1 MHPAEIEACIESMI
15 ILCDSREQPTEEFK
29 KRCQSFGCDYE
40 RQHLDYGDYTYNF
53 ILPNGELAYK
63 SNEAIK
69 GAVVIERKMSLEELS
84 GNLCQEY
91 ERFRREFDRA
101 NENGSRVYLLVQE
114 ATWEK
119 IINHRY
125 QTQFNEKAYLH
136 RLLGLCSRYG
146 VIPIFTQKELSGR
159 MIREILEKEL
169 RTRLENGDYDYQR
182 DKTECN
188 NAGSNEELRNKDSE

>member
-1 MHPAEIEACIESMI
+1 MIPTEIEACIDSMVI
-15 ILCDSREQPTEEFK
+15 YCDSREQPTEEFN
-29 KRCQSFGCDYE
+29 KRCKSFGCPYE
-40 RQHLDYGDYTYNF
+40 RQHLDYGDYTYDF
-53 ILPNGELAYK
+53 LLPNGMMAHKNDLV
-63 SNEAIK
+63 K
-69 GAVVIERKMSLEELS
+69 GRAVVERKMSLEELS

-101 NENGSRVYLLVQE
+101 KNNGARVYLLVQE

-169 RTRLENGDYDYQR
+169 RTRLENGEYDERR
-182 DKTECN
+182 DKEDSQDEGCN
-188 NAGSNEELRNKDSE
+188 VG

>member
-1 MHPAEIEACIESMI
+1 MHPAEIDTCIESMT

-53 ILPNGELAYK
+53 KLPNGELAYK
-63 SNEAIK
+63 TDMPIK
-69 GAVVIERKMSLEELS
+69 SVVVVERKMSLEELS

-101 NENGSRVYLLVQE
+101 KENGARVYLLVQD
-114 ATWEK
+114 ASWEK
-119 IINHRY
+119 ILNHRY

-146 VIPIFTQKELSGR
+146 VIPIFTQKELSGK

-169 RTRLENGDYDYQR
+169 RTRLENGEYDNCR
-182 DKTECN
+182 DKSECD
-188 NAGSNEELRNKDSE
+188 NAGSDAELRNQDTE

>member
-1 MHPAEIEACIESMI
+1 MNPVDIENCLSTLTIYV
-15 ILCDSREQPTEEFK
+15 DSREQPTAEAK
-29 KRCQSFGCDYE
+29 KRYEAFGCPWE
-40 RQHLDYGDYTYNF
+40 RKHLDYGDYTYAF
-53 ILPNGELAYK
+53 TLPSGRLVYPDEP
-63 SNEAIK
+63 IK
-69 GAVVIERKMSLEELS
+69 GDVVIERKMSLEELS

-91 ERFRREFDRA
+91 KRFRREFDRA
-101 NENGSRVYLLVQE
+101 TENRARVYLLVQD

-146 VIPIFTQKELSGR
+146 VIPIFTQRELSGR

-169 RTRLENGDYDYQR
+169 RTRLENGDYDERR
-182 DKTECN
+182 DQEAEP
-188 NAGSNEELRNKDSE
+188 NAGSDEELRNKDSE

>member
-1 MHPAEIEACIESMI
+1 MNPVDIENCLSTLTIYV
-15 ILCDSREQPTEEFK
+15 DSREQPTEESK
-29 KRCQSFGCDYE
+29 KRYQTFNCPWE
-40 RQHLDYGDYTYNF
+40 RKHLDYGDYTYSF
-53 ILPNGELAYK
+53 ILPDGRLVYSDEP
-63 SNEAIK
+63 IK
-69 GAVVIERKMSLEELS
+69 GDVVIERKMSLEELS

-101 NENGSRVYLLVQE
+101 AKQGARVYLLVQD

-146 VIPIFTQKELSGR
+146 VIPIFAQKELSGR

-169 RTRLENGDYDYQR
+169 RTRLENGEYDER
-182 DKTECN
+182 GSETAED
-188 NAGSNEELRNKDSE
+188 NAGTDEGIRNKDTQ